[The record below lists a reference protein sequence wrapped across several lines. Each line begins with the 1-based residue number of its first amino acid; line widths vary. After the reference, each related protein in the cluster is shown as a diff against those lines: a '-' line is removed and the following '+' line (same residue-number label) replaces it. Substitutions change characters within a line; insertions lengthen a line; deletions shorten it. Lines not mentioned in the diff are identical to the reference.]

1 MRDRLGCEPRGRGCR
16 VGGVSAKV
24 HRYWTALGRSAY
36 VTERTFR
43 WVLTDGMYYGAVT
56 APTKT
61 VLVVDD
67 EPTLVATLRYN
78 LEREGYK
85 VVSAID
91 GEKAI
96 SMARSERPDLMILD
110 LMLPAVDGLEVCR
123 ILRREMNLPILMLT
137 ARAGEVDKVVG
148 LEIGA
153 DDYVTKPFST
163 RELLAR
169 VRALLRRTTSSGDDE
184 GFASGN
190 LRVDM
195 KRREVTRDGVALDLK
210 PKEMELLIYFIRNR
224 GRAFTRE
231 QLLREV
237 WGYDFYG
244 DSRTVDV
251 HVSWLRQKIEEQ
263 PGKPTRI
270 LTVRGVGYRFEA

>member
-1 MRDRLGCEPRGRGCR
+1 
-16 VGGVSAKV
+16 VNA
-24 HRYWTALGRSAY
+24 TATS
-36 VTERTFR
+36 
-43 WVLTDGMYYGAVT
+43 
-56 APTKT
+56 KT

-67 EPTLVATLRYN
+67 EPTLVATLKYN
-78 LEREGYK
+78 LEHEGYK
-85 VVSAID
+85 VVTASD
-91 GEKAI
+91 GDKAI
-96 SMARSERPDLMILD
+96 ALARAERPDLMILD

-123 ILRREMNLPILMLT
+123 ILRREMSLPILMLT

-169 VRALLRRTTSSGDDE
+169 VRALLRRTVTPLDEEVLVSGD
-184 GFASGN
+184 

-195 KRREVTRDGVALDLK
+195 KRREVTRGDKPVELK
-210 PKEMELLIYFIRNR
+210 PKEMELLIYFMRNK

-251 HVSWLRQKIEEQ
+251 HVSWLRQKIEDE
-263 PGKPTRI
+263 PGKPVRI
-270 LTVRGVGYRFEA
+270 LTVRGVGYRFEG

>member
-1 MRDRLGCEPRGRGCR
+1 
-16 VGGVSAKV
+16 VNAS
-24 HRYWTALGRSAY
+24 
-36 VTERTFR
+36 VTTP
-43 WVLTDGMYYGAVT
+43 V
-56 APTKT
+56 KT

-67 EPTLVATLRYN
+67 EPTLVATLKYN
-78 LEREGYK
+78 LEREGYR
-85 VVSAID
+85 VLSAGD

-96 SMARSERPDLMILD
+96 TLARSERPDLMILD

-123 ILRREMNLPILMLT
+123 ILRREMTLPILMLT
-137 ARAGEVDKVVG
+137 ARVGEVDKVVG

-169 VRALLRRTTSSGDDE
+169 IRALLRRTTTPADEEVLVSGD
-184 GFASGN
+184 
-190 LRVDM
+190 LRIDM
-195 KRREVTRDGVALDLK
+195 KRREVTRNDRPVELK
-210 PKEMELLIYFIRNR
+210 PKEMELLIYFLRNK

-263 PGKPTRI
+263 PGKPVRI
-270 LTVRGVGYRFEA
+270 LTVRGVGYRFEG

>member
-1 MRDRLGCEPRGRGCR
+1 MS
-16 VGGVSAKV
+16 VSAP
-24 HRYWTALGRSAY
+24 G
-36 VTERTFR
+36 
-43 WVLTDGMYYGAVT
+43 
-56 APTKT
+56 KT

-67 EPTLVATLRYN
+67 EATLVATLKYN
-78 LEREGYK
+78 LEREGYR
-85 VVSAID
+85 VVAAGD

-96 SMARSERPDLMILD
+96 ALARAEHPDLLILD
-110 LMLPAVDGLEVCR
+110 LMLPEVDGLEVCR
-123 ILRREMNLPILMLT
+123 ILRREMTLPILMLT

-169 VRALLRRTTSSGDDE
+169 VRALLRRTAAPVDEEVLVSGD
-184 GFASGN
+184 
-190 LRVDM
+190 LRVDL
-195 KRREVTRDGVALDLK
+195 KRRELTRGGQAVELK
-210 PKEMELLIYFIRNR
+210 PKEMELLIYFMQNK

-251 HVSWLRQKIEEQ
+251 HISWLRQKIEEE
-263 PGKPTRI
+263 PGKPVR
-270 LTVRGVGYRFEA
+270 LFTVRGVGYRFEG